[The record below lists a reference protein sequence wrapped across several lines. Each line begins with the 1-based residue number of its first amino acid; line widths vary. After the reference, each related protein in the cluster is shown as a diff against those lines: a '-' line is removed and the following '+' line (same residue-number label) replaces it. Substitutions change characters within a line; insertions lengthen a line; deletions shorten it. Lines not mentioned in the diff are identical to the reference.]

1 MATLEQKYFNPF
13 HWVMAFMLLSIL
25 MLTAGT
31 LAGTSTYAIPTS
43 VPTSAAVL
51 DPAPVGIS
59 YVSIG

>member
-1 MATLEQKYFNPF
+1 
-13 HWVMAFMLLSIL
+13 MAFILLSFL

-59 YVSIG
+59 YVSIS